1 MECEQG
7 VGILQTK
14 YPSIKT
20 LRDANKQ
27 QVDELLK
34 TEVTL
39 IGTKVYNRCKYVVDE
54 IERVQLAVKDL
65 LAGDIKAFGQ
75 KMYETHE
82 GLSKLYEVS
91 CPELDILV
99 NAVKQQPH
107 VLGARMMGGGFGGC
121 TINIIKKSEVE
132 AIIHTVADVYAQQ
145 TTHILKVH
153 QVKIAQGTHIK

>member
-1 MECEQG
+1 M
-7 VGILQTK
+7 
-14 YPSIKT
+14 
-20 LRDANKQ
+20 
-27 QVDELLK
+27 
-34 TEVTL
+34 
-39 IGTKVYNRCKYVVDE
+39 DE

-65 LAGDIKAFGQ
+65 LAGDINAFGQ

-82 GLSKLYEVS
+82 GLSQLYEVS
-91 CPELDILV
+91 CRELDILV
-99 NAVKQQPH
+99 NAVKDHPQ

-153 QVKIAQGTHIK
+153 QVKIAPSYFIFNLNIYVKKSTTRFYFNACNFIFQSSMFIQ